1 MRSLVIA
8 GIAVSALACSKVDTQ
23 NPRAGEA
30 GTAMADKAGRADPAA
45 SVTLNPLSDSGVS
58 GELAFF
64 PTDGGV
70 RVEGYVKGL
79 TANTT
84 HGFHIH
90 DKGDCSAPDGSSA
103 GDHYN
108 PTQAQ
113 HGAPGPDTHVGDM
126 GNIVSDA
133 EGRATVSAFIVGGS
147 VGTGGHAEHSR
158 GNIVGHA
165 IIVHAKTDDLSSQPA
180 GNAGPRVSCGVI
192 AAK

>member
-1 MRSLVIA
+1 MRTLVIVTV
-8 GIAVSALACSKVDTQ
+8 AVTALACSKVDTQ
-23 NPRAGEA
+23 NPRAGEQ
-30 GTAMADKAGRADPAA
+30 GTTMADKAGRVDPAA
-45 SVTLNPLSDSGVS
+45 SVALAPLSESGVS

-79 TANTT
+79 TPNST

-133 EGRATVSAFIVGGS
+133 DGRATVSAFIVGGS
-147 VGTGGHAEHSR
+147 VGANAQSEHSR
-158 GNIVGHA
+158 GNILGHA
-165 IIVHAKTDDLSSQPA
+165 VIVHAKTDDLASQPA
-180 GNAGPRVSCGVI
+180 GNAGPRVSCGLI
-192 AAK
+192 AQR

>member
-1 MRSLVIA
+1 MRCLVIA
-8 GIAVSALACSKVDTQ
+8 AVATVGLACSKVDNQ
-23 NPRAGEA
+23 HPRAAEQ
-30 GTAMADKAGRADPAA
+30 GTTMADKAGRVDPAA
-45 SVTLNPLSDSGVS
+45 SVTLSPLAQSGVS

-79 TANTT
+79 TPNRT

-90 DKGDCSAPDGSSA
+90 DRGDCTAPDGSSA

-113 HGAPGPDTHVGDM
+113 HGAPGPASHVGDM

-133 EGRATVSAFIVGGS
+133 DGLASVSAFIVGGS
-147 VGTGGHAEHSR
+147 IGAIGQVEHAR
-158 GNIVGHA
+158 GNIVGRA
-165 IIVHAKTDDLSSQPA
+165 VIVHAKADDLASQPA
-180 GNAGPRVSCGVI
+180 GNAGARISCGVI
-192 AAK
+192 LRR